1 MLNTLMLTTCSD
13 ISYSIKSSGIIA
25 LVQSYPNIQTL
36 TLYEV
41 NVSDDVITAIAT
53 HCIRLK
59 SLFIFYA
66 YILTYKSLIVLS
78 KYSTKLE
85 KLSIPWIPI
94 PSPEIA
100 AQCAHA
106 LSCIQTI
113 TATIDIQY
121 CLPYMTLLTT
131 IYLTNCTDITLI
143 EIAQYC
149 HTITLISIK
158 NSALLTNTGLIALSE
173 NCRNLD
179 NFYAE
184 IVVKSPIEV

>member
-1 MLNTLMLTTCSD
+1 MLTTCSD
-13 ISYSIKSSGIIA
+13 IWYSIKNSGIIA

-36 TLYEV
+36 TLYNV
-41 NVSDDVITAIAT
+41 IVSDDVITAIAT
-53 HCIRLK
+53 HCTKLK
-59 SLFIFYA
+59 SLSISFDYST
-66 YILTYKSLIVLS
+66 LTYKSLITLI

-85 KLSIPWIPI
+85 KLRIPWIPI
-94 PSPEIA
+94 PSAEIA

-113 TATIDIQY
+113 TATTDITY